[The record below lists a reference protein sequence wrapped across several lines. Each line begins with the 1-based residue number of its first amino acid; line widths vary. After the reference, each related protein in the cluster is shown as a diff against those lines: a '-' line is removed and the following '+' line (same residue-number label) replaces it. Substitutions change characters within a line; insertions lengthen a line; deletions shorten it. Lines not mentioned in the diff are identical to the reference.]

1 MIKFENTE
9 ICGIGHAIRGMRNA
23 MNSWD
28 KSDSYV
34 DERYNTAHI
43 GENDKALMKRLFNA
57 GTDHRKYLRMITVY
71 ADITAPLYWVA
82 EHDTYKIGTVR
93 NSCSFMHKGLS
104 KPFEINDFSVDDDR
118 IYYLLNDIKTE
129 KVDVIY
135 PYETDEYRLHTTNTG
150 RKYKIFKNGRVV
162 SCAFEKNDNYKNGR
176 LRHFPE
182 KECIP
187 YMRRDGYYQLNI
199 GGRGGERWLLHR
211 LIASTWIDNNNN
223 LETVNHIN
231 GNKRDNSVENLE
243 WASRTENIK
252 MAFEQGLMDK
262 NKFHSQYYKWKNAH
276 KYCTP
281 TQKSRIVSEFK
292 GGTKSLD
299 EIMLMNNIR
308 EKTIQNMV
316 YQKQCENAELFFYTY
331 YWECAIKTLNILRD
345 EYLKTKDNNTFHLIR
360 QMLPQG
366 YNVKYTWCANYEV
379 LANIYKS
386 RQGHKLKEWHE
397 FIEWIEGL
405 PYTDIFK

>member
-1 MIKFENTE
+1 ME
-9 ICGIGHAIRGMRNA
+9 
-23 MNSWD
+23 
-28 KSDSYV
+28 
-34 DERYNTAHI
+34 ER
-43 GENDKALMKRLFNA
+43 
-57 GTDHRKYLRMITVY
+57 
-71 ADITAPLYWVA
+71 
-82 EHDTYKIGTVR
+82 
-93 NSCSFMHKGLS
+93 
-104 KPFEINDFSVDDDR
+104 
-118 IYYLLNDIKTE
+118 
-129 KVDVIY
+129 
-135 PYETDEYRLHTTNTG
+135 
-150 RKYKIFKNGRVV
+150 
-162 SCAFEKNDNYKNGR
+162 
-176 LRHFPE
+176 
-182 KECIP
+182 
-187 YMRRDGYYQLNI
+187 
-199 GGRGGERWLLHR
+199 
-211 LIASTWIDNNNN
+211 
-223 LETVNHIN
+223 
-231 GNKRDNSVENLE
+231 
-243 WASRTENIK
+243 
-252 MAFEQGLMDK
+252 
-262 NKFHSQYYKWKNAH
+262 SQ
-276 KYCTP
+276 
-281 TQKSRIVSEFK
+281 ILFK